1 MATTSTPQLST
12 CCLQAS
18 LWEGTPTGT
27 ETTLDG
33 VPNPTYIAYPP
44 STTTTAN
51 AILYIHDLL
60 GWTFPNA
67 RLAADALARATNA
80 TVYLPDFLGGEVID
94 FDAALAGRFHELDMP
109 GLKARN
115 AREVREPEVL
125 AYARVLREVYKG
137 GRVGVV
143 GYCYGGWA
151 ALRVGGEE
159 FAGEFGGRGLVDCV
173 AVGHPSMLVPGDVE
187 GLRVPVQFLA
197 PELDEVFTAELKL
210 LAFTA
215 LQKSGVPF
223 DYQHFPGVTHG
234 CLQRGNADAKGGEGG
249 YG

>member
-1 MATTSTPQLST
+1 MATTTTPQLST

-18 LWEGTPTGT
+18 LWEGTPTGS

-44 STTTTAN
+44 STTTTTPQTTPPTTAN

-94 FDAALAGRFHELDMP
+94 FDAALAGRFHELDLP

-115 AREVREPEVL
+115 ARAVREPEVL
-125 AYARVLREVYKG
+125 AYARVLRE
-137 GRVGVV
+137 
-143 GYCYGGWA
+143 
-151 ALRVGGEE
+151 
-159 FAGEFGGRGLVDCV
+159 
-173 AVGHPSMLVPGDVE
+173 SMLVPGDVE

-197 PELDEVFTAELKL
+197 PELDEVFTPELKL

-234 CLQRGNADAKGGEGG
+234 CLQRGNADAKGERAAMVRGHHALVAWFKQWLQ
-249 YG
+249 